1 MKNYLPPLTPPN
13 KISVLGIGVSH
24 TNYLDCTEFIIN
36 SIKLQQSCTVAPTP
50 VHGIMTGYLDPKGH
64 GDRLNQFTLVVPD
77 GQPVRWAMNLL
88 REPEQA
94 YLSDRVYGPTLML
107 RICSAAANE
116 NIGIFLYGSTSEVLV
131 NLQQNLQAKFPN
143 LTIAGTISPPFRP
156 LTPEEDATYI
166 QKIKDSRAG
175 IVFIGLGCPRQEAW
189 AFQHRQQLN
198 CALVCVGAAFDFHAG
213 NVSQAPS
220 WMQKIGLEWLFRFLQ
235 EPTRLWQRYVFLNPL
250 YLILLSLQLM
260 RLLPLK
266 TPLKKKFPHI

>member
-1 MKNYLPPLTPPN
+1 MTNYLPSLTPPN
-13 KISVLGIGVSH
+13 KTSVLGIGVSH
-24 TNYLDCTEFIIN
+24 TNYHDCTEFIIN
-36 SIKLQQSCTVAPTP
+36 STKLQKSCTVAPTP

-88 REPEQA
+88 RKPDQA

-107 RICSAAANE
+107 HICTAAANE

-156 LTPEEDATYI
+156 LTPEEDAKYI
-166 QKIKDSRAG
+166 KQIKDSRAG

-189 AFQHRQQLN
+189 AFQHRQQLD

-235 EPTRLWQRYVFLNPL
+235 EPTRLWQRYVLLNPL
-250 YLILLSLQLM
+250 YLILLSFQLIG
-260 RLLPLK
+260 LLPLK
-266 TPLKKKFPHI
+266 IPLKKNFS